1 MLVFLIH
8 KIHHGSLQLG
18 FVSNLASPFS
28 GVSNS
33 AFLYHLELVYS
44 IPYAICPH
52 NDTDR
57 QAVGVEI
64 ILGALCVATKKSL
77 KDLHILD
84 AGTQ

>member
-1 MLVFLIH
+1 LVLD
-8 KIHHGSLQLG
+8 
-18 FVSNLASPFS
+18 LASPFN

-33 AFLYHLELVYS
+33 AFLYHLEIVYS
-44 IPYAICPH
+44 IPYAISPH
-52 NDTDR
+52 HDTDR